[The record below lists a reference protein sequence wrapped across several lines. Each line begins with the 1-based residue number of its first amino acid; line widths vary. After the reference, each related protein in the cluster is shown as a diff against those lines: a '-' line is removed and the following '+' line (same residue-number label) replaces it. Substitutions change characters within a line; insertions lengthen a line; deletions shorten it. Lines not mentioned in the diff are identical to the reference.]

1 MKWLGGKRRP
11 QQPAPPDAHQAPGGA
26 EPAVEIHR
34 SLALA
39 QLLGELRP
47 EQRLSVLDLG
57 PAVGANLSFL
67 SERFRCRLRIADL
80 WSSADRGRRIAD
92 PDVDPAA
99 LMRDLIPA
107 EGEPLDLILGWDLV
121 NYLGKPQIRA
131 LAGCLAPACR
141 PGARW
146 FLMAL
151 AGQRIPREP
160 LTYELREGGDLVYRD
175 GGGEAT
181 RPGPRYRPAEIDEM
195 TPGFSVDRSYLLRHG
210 VQEYL
215 LIRD

>member
-1 MKWLGGKRRP
+1 MKWFGGKRRP
-11 QQPAPPDAHQAPGGA
+11 PAPAPPAADAPPGGA
-26 EPAVEIHR
+26 GPVPEIHR

-39 QLLGELRP
+39 ELLAELRP

-57 PAVGANLSFL
+57 PAVGSNLEFL
-67 SERFRCRLRIADL
+67 SERYRCRLRIADL

-99 LMRDLIPA
+99 LMRDLVPA
-107 EGEPLDLILGWDLV
+107 DGEPLDLILGWDLV
-121 NYLGKPQIRA
+121 NYLTKPQIRA
-131 LAGCLAPACR
+131 LAECLAPACR
-141 PGARW
+141 LGARW
-146 FLMAL
+146 FVMAL

-175 GGGEAT
+175 GGEPT
-181 RPGPRYRPAEIDEM
+181 RPGPRYRPAEIDEL
-195 TPGFSVDRSYLLRHG
+195 TPGFRVDRSYLLRHG

-215 LIRD
+215 LVRG